1 MIVGGDS
8 NVVVSAFALLMMV
21 VLVILVLLM
30 LLMVSGTISQQSA
43 VRMSQQSADRKCP
56 THTTIRGYLFI

>member
-8 NVVVSAFALLMMV
+8 NVVASAFALLMMV

-43 VRMSQQSADRKCP
+43 DRKCP